1 MFLCVVSICCDG
13 AVLSFSSNGTYRSKT
28 APFSTPPCS
37 VFGVWLLLYFQ
48 LFLGSQISH
57 KENAPENSS
66 KWHCGAFSP
75 QCQLDWVR
83 QCSAC
88 PRCQVPI
95 GIFTCPLTQAQGI
108 SLKAECCV
116 LVQFCCTE
124 IVIPLIGL
132 VNVTIPT
139 RAEEHCSHNYCFLL
153 CASWVWEPQGSRTP
167 AGRMTLPS
175 KLHRSIRKLEIIL
188 TFFHIVTVV
197 TMFCRFWSPKL
208 PRIGAFLWNQQCC
221 DSQWH
226 EQQIYTQQF
235 KNISVGICLQI
246 R

>member
-1 MFLCVVSICCDG
+1 MELCSPLAPMGPTEVKQHPSQPLLILYLACGYSCI
-13 AVLSFSSNGTYRSKT
+13 FSSSLGHRFHTKKT
-28 APFSTPPCS
+28 HLKILQNDT
-37 VFGVWLLLYFQ
+37 
-48 LFLGSQISH
+48 
-57 KENAPENSS
+57 
-66 KWHCGAFSP
+66 AFSP

-95 GIFTCPLTQAQGI
+95 GIFTCLLTQAQGI

-188 TFFHIVTVV
+188 TFFHTVTVV
-197 TMFCRFWSPKL
+197 TMFCRFWSAKL